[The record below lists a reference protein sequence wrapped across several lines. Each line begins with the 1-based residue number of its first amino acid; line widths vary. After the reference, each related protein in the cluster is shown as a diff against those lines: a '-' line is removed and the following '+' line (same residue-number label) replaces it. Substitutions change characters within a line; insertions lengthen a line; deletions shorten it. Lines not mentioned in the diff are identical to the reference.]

1 MATVSKAIVRAGSA
15 VSKCSPELV
24 SHHYALHY
32 YYGHTVVGDELDR
45 LLQAPHAA
53 LHALHAQL
61 EHHVLVLRVLVR
73 G

>member
-1 MATVSKAIVRAGSA
+1 MLGSGLGAGVGAGARGWGWGWLTLDGYVDVA
-15 VSKCSPELV
+15 VER
-24 SHHYALHY
+24 
-32 YYGHTVVGDELDR
+32 DELDR